1 MLDKDD
7 LQAIA
12 GLITESLKP
21 IHNRLDSVDSRLDS
35 MDGRLGA
42 VESRLDS
49 MDGRLGAVESRLDSM
64 DSRLGAVESR
74 LDSVE
79 SRLNQ
84 LQEDVEILKE
94 DTKVTRGAVNQL
106 LDWADDAG
114 IQAVPLFNKKA
125 K

>member
-1 MLDKDD
+1 MKPTLFHAILNCIGGVEVLDKDD

-21 IHNRLDSVDSRLDS
+21 IHNRLDSMDSRLDSVDGRLDS
-35 MDGRLGA
+35 MDGRLD
-42 VESRLDS
+42 SMDRRLDS
-49 MDGRLGAVESRLDSM
+49 M
-64 DSRLGAVESR
+64 
-74 LDSVE
+74 E

-106 LDWADDAG
+106 LDWADDAS
-114 IQAVPLFNKKA
+114 IQVVPLFNKKV

>member
-21 IHNRLDSVDSRLDS
+21 IHNRLDSVD
-35 MDGRLGA
+35 
-42 VESRLDS
+42 
-49 MDGRLGAVESRLDSM
+49 SRLDSM

>member
-1 MLDKDD
+1 MTDTRKKYVLKPVLFHAILNCIGGVEVLDKDD

-21 IHNRLDSVDSRLDS
+21 IHNRLDS
-35 MDGRLGA
+35 M
-42 VESRLDS
+42 ESK
-49 MDGRLGAVESRLDSM
+49 
-64 DSRLGAVESR
+64 
-74 LDSVE
+74 
-79 SRLNQ
+79 LNQ

-106 LDWADDAG
+106 LDWADDAS
-114 IQAVPLFNKKA
+114 IQVVPLFNKKV